1 MNCCSHRADRDRTPT
16 TIRTWLARAWS
27 LTQWATPIAALA
39 LMPKC
44 PACVAAYVLLLT
56 GAGISFAA
64 ASAFQSAVVWLCWAA
79 LVLLGTRLTWRGLAR
94 WMSPD
99 ARRIAA
105 QTP

>member
-1 MNCCSHRADRDRTPT
+1 MNCCSHPADRDRTPPT
-16 TIRTWLARAWS
+16 TRTWLARGWS
-27 LTQWATPIAALA
+27 LTQWAAPIAALV

-64 ASAFQSAVVWLCWAA
+64 ASVVQSAAVWLCWAA
-79 LVLLGTRLTWRGLAR
+79 LMLLGARVTWRLLAPR
-94 WMSPD
+94 VSQG